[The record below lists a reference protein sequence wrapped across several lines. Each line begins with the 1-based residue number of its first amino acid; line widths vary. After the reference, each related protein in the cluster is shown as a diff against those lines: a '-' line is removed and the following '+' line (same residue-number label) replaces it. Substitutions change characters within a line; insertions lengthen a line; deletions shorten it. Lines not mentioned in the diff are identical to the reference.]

1 MKEEPE
7 KRIGREIPQT
17 YTQEQVDDIFNRLKD
32 MIEMVLRNQTDN
44 GFIGD
49 YESIETI
56 AMDCA
61 VERALDMV
69 KVSLKEIR
77 RGYE

>member
-1 MKEEPE
+1 MGDK
-7 KRIGREIPQT
+7 T
-17 YTQEQVDDIFNRLKD
+17 YTQEQVDDIFKRLD
-32 MIEMVLRNQTDN
+32 NLIDMVLKNQTDN

-69 KVSLKEIR
+69 KGSLKEIR
-77 RGYE
+77 GNYE